1 MRLPMYMTKPDYSQY
16 KAFTE
21 AVNNHFDMGDKET
34 RMSLTNLNEEDQSR
48 ALMSLASRL
57 YEQIMDKVDDIDY
70 GEITRTKGDVT
81 KLSNYAN
88 MKECLSILS
97 DMFIEYKQDIA
108 PVKTISD
115 ALVNVENRRET
126 FQKAFIVKAEF
137 PILIY
142 DTIVLSIVESLA
154 LMIST
159 CIEFIKS
166 PNDDCIE
173 MILNNVAVTKTY
185 RHLLFDNL
193 KKFNKSCE
201 DGDMDKAL
209 AFVMDKKN
217 LFGGVSVVAGA
228 IVGLGIIMNI
238 IPLMRELIY
247 YYYYNRVRFSDYL
260 SVQADL
266 LQINAY
272 NLEANRVGKSAEE
285 RKRIAKR
292 QMKVVE
298 SLRKVSNVIAV
309 DAAGAEKKATVDIVR
324 DSKKKYKASDV
335 FDSMPDSA
343 SGSGAEEPSTG
354 TSIF

>member
-1 MRLPMYMTKPDYSQY
+1 MTLPMYMTRPDYSQR

-34 RMSLTNLNEEDQSR
+34 RESLTGLNEEDQSR
-48 ALMSLASRL
+48 ALMALTTKL
-57 YEQIMDKVDDIDY
+57 YDQIINKVDDIDY
-70 GEITRTKGDVT
+70 GEIARTKGDIT
-81 KLSNYAN
+81 KLSNYEN
-88 MKECLSILS
+88 MKECLQVLT
-97 DMFIEYKQDIA
+97 DLFKEYKQDTA
-108 PVKTISD
+108 PVDTIRT
-115 ALVNVENRRET
+115 ALGNMESRKET
-126 FQKAFIVKAEF
+126 FQKAFILKAEF

-142 DTIVLSIVESLA
+142 DTITLSIVESLA
-154 LMIST
+154 LLIST

-166 PNDDCIE
+166 PTDDCIE
-173 MILNNVAVTKTY
+173 MILNNVAVAKTY

-193 KKFNKSCE
+193 KKFNKSCD

-209 AFVMDKKN
+209 AYVMDKKN
-217 LFGGVSVVAGA
+217 LFGGFSVVAGA
-228 IVGLGIIMNI
+228 VVGLGIVMNI

-272 NLEANRVGKSAEE
+272 NLEANRIGKSAEE

-298 SLRKVSNVIAV
+298 SLRKVSNAIAV
-309 DAAGAEKKATVDIVR
+309 DAATSEKRATVDIVK
-324 DSKKKYKASDV
+324 DSKAKYKASDV
-335 FDSMPDSA
+335 FDSKPDSA
-343 SGSGAEEPSTG
+343 SGEVESPSTG

>member
-1 MRLPMYMTKPDYSQY
+1 MRLPMYMTKPDYSQR

-21 AVNNHFDMGDKET
+21 AVDNHFDMGDKET
-34 RMSLTNLNEEDQSR
+34 RESLRGLNEEDQSR
-48 ALMSLASRL
+48 VLMSLTTRL
-57 YEQIMDKVDDIDY
+57 YDQIMDKVDDIDY
-70 GEITRTKGDVT
+70 GEIARTKGDVT

-88 MKECLSILS
+88 MKECLSILR
-97 DMFIEYKQDIA
+97 DLFIEYKQDIA
-108 PVKTISD
+108 PVKTILD

-142 DTIVLSIVESLA
+142 DTICLSIVESLS

-166 PNDDCIE
+166 PTDDCIDI
-173 MILNNVAVTKTY
+173 ILNNVAVAKTY

-209 AFVMDKKN
+209 NYVMDKKN
-217 LFGGVSVVAGA
+217 LFGGFSVVAGA
-228 IVGLGIIMNI
+228 VVGLGIIMNI
-238 IPLMRELIY
+238 IPIMRELIY
-247 YYYYNRVRFSDYL
+247 YYYYNRVRLSDYL

-292 QMKVVE
+292 QMKIVE
-298 SLRKVSNVIAV
+298 SLRKVSNTIAV
-309 DAAGAEKKATVDIVR
+309 DSVTAEKKATVDIVK
-324 DSKKKYKASDV
+324 DSKKKYTAAEV
-335 FDSMPDSA
+335 FDSKPDSA
-343 SGSGAEEPSTG
+343 SGQVEEPSTG
-354 TSIF
+354 SSLF